1 MADKVVISQEK
12 AVSLSGL
19 QHFWDGLNA
28 KLNTAFGSVQTA
40 MNGKADTALSN
51 LSSSS
56 DARTNL
62 SVYSKTETDAAI
74 NAAIGEAIGGSY

>member
-1 MADKVVISQEK
+1 MADKVIISDEK

-19 QHFWDGLNA
+19 RYFWQQLNA
-28 KLNTAFGSVQTA
+28 RLNTAFGSVTNA
-40 MNGKADTALSN
+40 LDGKANTDLSN
-51 LSSSS
+51 LSSSAT
-56 DARTNL
+56 ARTNL